1 MSSNQLTLDINNNL
15 SFAPP
20 RTIQVEKI
28 FSHIKSLIPED
39 VLITCSEWA
48 EKNRVLTKKVTNTPG
63 PFSFENAPYTK
74 EICDCFSKNNPIQ
87 KIAIMKGVQLCL
99 TTSVIENTIG
109 YTMGFNPSSMMF
121 VFPTD
126 KDCEEYK
133 KIKIDNLIDNSGL
146 RKKIVAETEDRNTRR
161 TGDTAFLIEF
171 LGGFLKLVSAR
182 KGNALRSFP
191 IKILLFDEVDGYP
204 DEIKNEGA
212 PIDIAEKRTDSYGSD
227 KKICYNSTPTKKHK
241 SKINELYNLGDK
253 RKFYVPCPFCGEM
266 QEFVFYVSDG
276 GEYADSRA
284 VLKDGLKTKPYGL
297 IFNAATCKD
306 GDYSSVVYR
315 CKHCGSDIQECHK
328 KDMELKGEWRPTA
341 KSKVPNMRSYHISAL
356 YSLKKTWAEI
366 VLDFILAGN
375 DPKKLQ
381 AFYNLDLG
389 LPFEDRIGGLEY
401 QEVHRLKDDSMLN
414 NTVPKEAF
422 FLTMAADVQRDRIE
436 VEIKAWGDRYRCYGI
451 DHRVFYGNTSDIY
464 DPCWKRVAEIKDEIF
479 TCASGGS
486 SESSFP
492 DGRQIEIGL
501 IDSGDGESTDTVYSF
516 CDLFG
521 DGIFFPLKGFNSTA
535 RTKEK
540 FKITEINEYGGLPR
554 IDIYVDLYK
563 NLLAKYLSQH
573 ERPGDIYPD
582 GWFTFAQNYSN
593 EYFRQLT
600 TERKEKIKTPG
611 GLEVIK
617 WVQHGRNEAFDLNV
631 YNFAACDLFIYQ
643 CSISQ
648 LELENSDPRAVF
660 EFFKQQK
667 GLV

>member
-1 MSSNQLTLDINNNL
+1 MDNSL

-20 RTIQVEKI
+20 RTAQVKKI
-28 FSHIKSLIPED
+28 FYHINELIPKD

-63 PFSFENAPYTK
+63 PFRFENAPYTR
-74 EICDCFSKNNPIQ
+74 EICDCFSKNSPVQ
-87 KIAIMKGVQLCL
+87 KVAIMKGVQLCL
-99 TTSVIENTIG
+99 TTSVIENAIG
-109 YTMGFNPSSMMF
+109 YTLDVNSSSMMF

-146 RKKIVAETEDRNTRR
+146 RKKITAETEDRNTRR

-171 LGGFLKLVSAR
+171 PGGFLKLVSAR

-204 DEIKNEGA
+204 NEIKGEGS
-212 PIDIAEKRTDSYGSD
+212 PINIAEKRTDSYGND
-227 KKICYNSTPTKKHK
+227 KKICYNSTPTKTHK
-241 SKINELYNLGDK
+241 SKIKELYELGDK
-253 RKFYVPCPFCGEM
+253 RKFYIPCPYCGKM
-266 QEFVFYVSDG
+266 QELVFYVSDG
-276 GEYADSRA
+276 GEYFDSKA
-284 VLKDGLKTKPYGL
+284 VNKNGLKFKPYGL
-297 IFNAATCKD
+297 IFDAAACKD

-315 CKHCGSDIQECHK
+315 CKHCGEDIQECHK
-328 KDMELKGEWRPTA
+328 KEMELKGEWRPTST
-341 KSKVPNMRSYHISAL
+341 SKVPNMRSYHISAL
-356 YSLKKTWAEI
+356 YSLKKKWAEI
-366 VLDFILAGN
+366 VLDFILAGT

-389 LPFEDRIGGLEY
+389 LPFEDRTGGLEY
-401 QEVHRLKDDSMLN
+401 QEVHRLKDDSMPN
-414 NTVPKEAF
+414 NVVPKEAF

-436 VEIKAWGDRYRCYGI
+436 VEIKAWGDRFRCWGI
-451 DHRVFYGNTSDIY
+451 DHRVFYGNTSDVY
-464 DPCWKRVAEIKDEIF
+464 DPCWRQVANIKDEIF
-479 TCASGGS
+479 T
-486 SESSFP
+486 

-501 IDSGDGESTDTVYSF
+501 IDSGDGENTDTVYSF

-535 RTKEK
+535 RTREK
-540 FKITEINEYGGLPR
+540 FKISEINEYGGLPR

-563 NLLAKYLSQH
+563 NLLAKYLSQQ
-573 ERPGDIYPD
+573 ERQGDIYPD

-631 YNFAACDLFIYQ
+631 YNFAACDLIIYQ
-643 CSISQ
+643 CSTGP
-648 LELENSDPRAVF
+648 LERENSDPRAVF
-660 EFFKQQK
+660 EYFKPQTK
-667 GLV
+667 